1 MGKHNKHPD
10 RSPGRD
16 NNDLA
21 ANEPSKAKLAYKI
34 IIFATATVKLITEI
48 LHHTVSTNY
57 TRFDYFRGVLMRGN
71 LAFCGILMGMSY
83 SNSLKYID
91 YQYSQTDDTAWW
103 SAQCS
108 HCGTAT
114 MMVLALG
121 EAPEYD
127 TLGEAPENDT
137 HHSAWLICVKC
148 GTGSW
153 AIGDSDNVVVQYPS
167 AAPFTTPDHLSP
179 EVKATWEE
187 ACNSFTVG
195 AYTACTL
202 MCRKLIFYMAVEEGL
217 PEKNDRNH
225 APGFEQCIN
234 YLVDSGLITSRYR
247 GEWVDSIRVWGNAA
261 THDLAVIDKS
271 VAEKALTFTHSLL
284 KMVYEFPQSASQE

>member
-10 RSPGRD
+10 RSPGRN

-21 ANEPSKAKLAYKI
+21 ANQPSKAKLAYKI

-48 LHHTVSTNY
+48 LHHTVPMDC
-57 TRFDYFRGVLMRGN
+57 TRFDYFRGVLIRGN
-71 LAFCGILMGMSY
+71 LAFCEILMGMSFY
-83 SNSLKYID
+83 DTLRFIGHD
-91 YQYSQTDDTAWW
+91 YSQNEDTVWW
-103 SAQCS
+103 SAQCPC
-108 HCGTAT
+108 CGTVT
-114 MMVLALG
+114 MLAIALG
-121 EAPEYD
+121 EAPDEYY
-127 TLGEAPENDT
+127 NCQ
-137 HHSAWLICVKC
+137 SAWLMCVKC

-153 AIGDSDNVVVQYPS
+153 AIGDMDSVIVQYPS

-187 ACNSFTVG
+187 ACNSFTMG

-217 PEKNDRNH
+217 PEKNDRNR

-234 YLVDSGLITSRYR
+234 YLVESGLITSRYR
-247 GEWVDSIRVWGNAA
+247 DEWVDSIRIWGNAA
-261 THDLAVIDKS
+261 THDLAVIEKNI
-271 VAEKALTFTHSLL
+271 AKKALSFTYSLL
-284 KMVYEFPQSASQE
+284 QMMYEFPQNASQE

>member
-1 MGKHNKHPD
+1 
-10 RSPGRD
+10 
-16 NNDLA
+16 
-21 ANEPSKAKLAYKI
+21 
-34 IIFATATVKLITEI
+34 
-48 LHHTVSTNY
+48 
-57 TRFDYFRGVLMRGN
+57 MRGN
-71 LAFCGILMGMSY
+71 LAFCGILMSMSFY
-83 SNSLKYID
+83 DTLRVIGRY
-91 YQYSQTDDTAWW
+91 YSQDEDTVWW
-103 SAQCS
+103 SAQCPC
-108 HCGTAT
+108 CGTVT
-114 MMVLALG
+114 MLAIALG
-121 EAPEYD
+121 KAPY
-127 TLGEAPENDT
+127 GYHNCY
-137 HHSAWLICVKC
+137 SAWLMCVKC
-148 GTGSW
+148 GAGSW

-179 EVKATWEE
+179 EVKTTWEE

-234 YLVDSGLITSRYR
+234 YLVESGLITSRYQ

>member
-10 RSPGRD
+10 RSPGRN

-21 ANEPSKAKLAYKI
+21 ANQPSKAKLAYKI

-48 LHHTVSTNY
+48 LHHTVSMDC

-71 LAFCGILMGMSY
+71 LAFCGILMGMNFYDGLRLISRDY
-83 SNSLKYID
+83 SPRE
-91 YQYSQTDDTAWW
+91 DTAWW
-103 SAQCS
+103 SAHCS
-108 HCGTAT
+108 YCGTAT
-114 MMVLALG
+114 MLAVALG
-121 EAPEYD
+121 EAS
-127 TLGEAPENDT
+127 EATGYRE
-137 HHSAWLICVKC
+137 SAWLMCVNC
-148 GTGSW
+148 GKGAW
-153 AIGDSDNVVVQYPS
+153 AIGYSNNIIFQSPQP
-167 AAPFTTPDHLSP
+167 APFTTPDHLSP
-179 EVKATWEE
+179 EVKTTWEE

-234 YLVDSGLITSRYR
+234 YLVESGLITSRYR